1 MRIARPAATWAS
13 MRLCSPCATSEAIST
28 PSFIGP
34 GCRDDG
40 VRRSGGDAL
49 GGELVAARVLGGRG
63 EQRTAHP
70 LTLDAQG
77 HHGVGADDRA
87 VEVRI
92 ALDVG
97 QRQRVLALGCAA
109 NQRRGE
115 QRARRDQRH
124 VGAESGQRPDVGADD
139 ARMQHVADDHDA
151 AAVER
156 PEGVLQD
163 VGVEQRLGG
172 VRVLAVAGVDHVRV
186 DRLRDQIGRAGG
198 GMAHDHH
205 IAPTAAIVLT
215 VSTSD
220 SPFSTLERSAADVD
234 HIGAEHLAGQLER
247 GAGAGAGFVE
257 EVADGHAAQRGG
269 AGDGAIEHLAHR
281 TGGLEHMLDLAAF
294 EQIDI
299 EQVAVPPGRDVDSD
313 RRRRFEHGRDGSAFG
328 DHGQLR
334 SVGDRLRGAG

>member
-1 MRIARPAATWAS
+1 MRDLGGDFDALVHRA
-13 MRLCSPCATSEAIST
+13 
-28 PSFIGP
+28 GVH
-34 GCRDDG
+34 DDG

-63 EQRTAHP
+63 QQRAAHP

-77 HHGVGADDRA
+77 HHGVGADDCA

-97 QRQRVLALGCAA
+97 QRQRVLALVCAA

-115 QRARRDQRH
+115 QRARGDQRH

-156 PEGVLQD
+156 PERVLQD
-163 VGVEQRLGG
+163 VGVEQRLRG
-172 VRVLAVAGVDHVRV
+172 VRMLAIAGVDHVRV

-205 IAPTAAIVLT
+205 IGADRGDRLDGI
-215 VSTSD
+215 D
-220 SPFSTLERSAADVD
+220 ERLALVDAGAVGADVD
-234 HIGAEHLAGQLER
+234 HIGAEHLAGQLEG

-281 TGGLEHMLDLAAF
+281 TGDLEHMLDLAAF

-299 EQVAVPPGRDVDSD
+299 EQVAVPPGLDGD
-313 RRRRFEHGRDGSAFG
+313 RRRRFEDGRRGSAFG

-334 SVGDRLRGAG
+334 SIGGSTAGAG